1 MLGRISASDPLE
13 TIPEI
18 PSWKVE
24 DTIKLA
30 SILADHGVDFLD
42 VSSADNHPRQVLS
55 PMANSKAFQ
64 TELPTEIKA
73 AVGDKILVGAV
84 GGHNNGVAQSILDEG
99 KADVIFVGRAFQ
111 KNPGMVWQFAED
123 LGVQIKVANQIE
135 WAFLGRGSVGRPVKP
150 N

>member
-1 MLGRISASDPLE
+1 M
-13 TIPEI
+13 
-18 PSWKVE
+18 E

-42 VSSADNHPRQVLS
+42 VSSAGNHPRQVLS
-55 PMANSKAFQ
+55 PLANAKAFQ
-64 TELPTEIKA
+64 TELSAEIKA

-84 GGHNNGVAQSILDEG
+84 GGINNGVLAQSILDEG
-99 KADVIFVGRAFQ
+99 KTDVIFVGRTFQ

-135 WAFLGRGSVGRPVKP
+135 WTFLGRGSVGRPVKP